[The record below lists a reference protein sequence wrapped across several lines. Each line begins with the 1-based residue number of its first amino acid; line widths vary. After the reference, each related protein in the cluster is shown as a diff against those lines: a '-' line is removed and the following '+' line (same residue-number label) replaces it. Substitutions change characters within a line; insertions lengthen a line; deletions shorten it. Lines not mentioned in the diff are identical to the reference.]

1 MPEFAEFDIN
11 DDILYTN
18 PIEFYEAQ
26 ANTAMFHSWINGIA
40 YNNIYEDL
48 IMGSTSTYPQTN
60 INWNNTAN
68 RIVTLYKD
76 NRTEFNNCA
85 DHTINGL
92 YNNNQVEFDT
102 NDASQLYKELLDKK
116 EADPQWYVEA
126 DWDPNKLA
134 EKLTACALEEDK
146 KTEYALFRAS
156 VPKAALVVMADS
168 ILPNINLDDPTLYS
182 KNLTDIIAKSMLD
195 LIDTN
200 KIVEMWGLIR
210 ARWYSETSSD
220 PAQES
225 FLVAQKFEVEQSAT
239 MSWNG
244 SVPYLSALNDIVY
257 EMQDINR
264 KTIDERKLYRE
275 AWGKARAALMVA
287 IRRCDYNFISIL
299 DKYLN
304 DCQELSSNSDSDVG
318 SNSASNSESEDDA
331 DKIGKKKLDPKELM
345 NPHKHKGK
353 GRPKGT
359 DRI

>member
-1 MPEFAEFDIN
+1 
-11 DDILYTN
+11 
-18 PIEFYEAQ
+18 
-26 ANTAMFHSWINGIA
+26 
-40 YNNIYEDL
+40 
-48 IMGSTSTYPQTN
+48 
-60 INWNNTAN
+60 
-68 RIVTLYKD
+68 
-76 NRTEFNNCA
+76 
-85 DHTINGL
+85 
-92 YNNNQVEFDT
+92 
-102 NDASQLYKELLDKK
+102 
-116 EADPQWYVEA
+116 
-126 DWDPNKLA
+126 
-134 EKLTACALEEDK
+134 
-146 KTEYALFRAS
+146 
-156 VPKAALVVMADS
+156 
-168 ILPNINLDDPTLYS
+168 
-182 KNLTDIIAKSMLD
+182 
-195 LIDTN
+195 
-200 KIVEMWGLIR
+200 MWGVRCVTSNETQHFVILLNDGTHLCSCFDHCNRGIVCRHFFQVMLCTQTAAFHIKLIR